1 MSTVQT
7 GLGATGLNYSKDN
20 EYSLDSRKKSLGGQR
35 VKYRNKL
42 PGRIV
47 KPPLLEAVWNRLDEP
62 IRSDRQS
69 SSCLQAE
76 DGIKISES
84 LQALFSVM

>member
-1 MSTVQT
+1 M
-7 GLGATGLNYSKDN
+7 
-20 EYSLDSRKKSLGGQR
+20 
-35 VKYRNKL
+35 KYRNNL